1 MNRKDLIDLARVI
14 YIELAAKDETLG
26 NVPEEREKLATAAFM
41 FARTFLKHVDDNY
54 PPSPTTVTP
63 LGIR

>member
-1 MNRKDLIDLARVI
+1 MNQKDLIDLARVI

-41 FARTFLKHVDDNY
+41 FARTFIKHVDENY
-54 PPSPTTVTP
+54 PQGSASVQP
-63 LGIR
+63 LKV